1 MKRVFSIDP
10 ANEHS
15 KDMFYSDNDQEHRC
29 IGHLQG
35 DFGASGEECWTS
47 FWPHE
52 GAVLTGAD
60 CRDEINA
67 LVEELRKD
75 LFKSR
80 TSMRQYIRQ
89 HPPLVLES
97 GEITVYGYQVKTEKC
112 EYYIR
117 CTPHSGC
124 YDFYVYCYLREAGK
138 YRNC

>member
-1 MKRVFSIDP
+1 MKRVFSTDP

-15 KDMFYSDNDQEHRC
+15 KDMFYSGNDQEHRC
-29 IGHLQG
+29 IGHLRG
-35 DFGASGEECWTS
+35 DFGSSGDECWTS

-52 GAVLTGAD
+52 GAALSGAD
-60 CRDEINA
+60 CRDETDA

-97 GEITVYGYQVKTEKC
+97 GEI
-112 EYYIR
+112 R
-117 CTPHSGC
+117 PRRSSGPC
-124 YDFYVYCYLREAGK
+124 WTSIAR
-138 YRNC
+138 